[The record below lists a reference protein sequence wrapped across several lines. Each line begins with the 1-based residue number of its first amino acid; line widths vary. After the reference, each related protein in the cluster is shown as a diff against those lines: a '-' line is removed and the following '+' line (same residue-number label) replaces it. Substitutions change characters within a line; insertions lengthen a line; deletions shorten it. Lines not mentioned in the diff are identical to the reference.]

1 MMLQRTYL
9 PGIFSLVFAFQM
21 LSAQTYQES
30 IKLTPS
36 DRDTFDFFS
45 GHLAT
50 DGAFAIVGAVGTD
63 ENAAGTNFLDNAG
76 GAYLFE
82 YNPADGSWTER
93 QKLIA
98 SDRSA
103 GDELGYRVAVS
114 GAIAVATS
122 FRNRLDENGANPMQD
137 AGAAYIFERQPNG
150 NWAELQKLV
159 PADRAPV
166 DRFGRGLAIT
176 EGHTIFVGAPDED
189 PEVNG
194 SPAVSGAGAVY
205 VFEKNP
211 ENQWTEQQK
220 LVASDLTTG
229 DNFGY
234 AVAVDGD
241 VALVGAFGKDRTEG
255 GEFYNVA
262 GAAYFFERQS
272 DGEWLQTQK
281 VESPEPVAEAFFGH
295 EVALKGDYAVIAADE
310 ESVFEGG
317 GAEITQAGAV
327 YVYHRDGNGLW
338 TFEGRLTAP
347 DPDVKD
353 HFGFSVAIEWP
364 MLLIGAY
371 QDEEDANEEN
381 ALNQAGAAFIFESS
395 EDGEWEWVQ
404 KLAASDRATSD
415 FYGRSVAI
423 AGEQLLVGSFRTAF
437 AGTGAAALN
446 GAGGVYIYNPMT
458 THTLEAALIRA
469 EVFPNPTS
477 GAIRVVLPNL
487 HSSVE
492 ASILTIDGR
501 PIADHMF
508 QYTQTLDFSLP
519 GPAGIYLLRLASE
532 DGAATWRLIK
542 Q

>member
-1 MMLQRTYL
+1 MMLQRIYL
-9 PGIFSLVFAFQM
+9 PGIFCLVFALQT

-30 IKLTPS
+30 FKLTPS

-45 GHLAT
+45 GHLDT

-63 ENAAGTNFLDNAG
+63 ENAAGTNFLNNAG

-93 QKLIA
+93 QKLVA

-122 FRNRLDENGANPMQD
+122 FRNQLDENGANPMQD
-137 AGAAYIFERQPNG
+137 AGAAYVFERQPNG

-159 PADRAPV
+159 PADRSPV
-166 DRFGRGLAIT
+166 DRFGRGLAIA
-176 EGHTIFVGAPDED
+176 EDHTLFVGAPDED

-194 SPAVSGAGAVY
+194 SPAVPGAGAVY
-205 VFEKNP
+205 VFEKNA
-211 ENQWTEQQK
+211 ENQWVEQQK
-220 LVASDLTTG
+220 LVASDLAAS

-234 AVAVDGD
+234 TVAVDGD
-241 VALVGAFGKDRTEG
+241 IALVGAFGKDRTEG

-262 GAAYFFERQS
+262 GAAYVFERQS

-281 VESPEPVAEAFFGH
+281 IEAPEPVAEAFFGH

-310 ESVFEGG
+310 ENVVGPG
-317 GAEITQAGAV
+317 GAVVTQGGAV
-327 YVYHRDGNGLW
+327 YVYHRNGNGPW
-338 TFEGRLTAP
+338 TFEERLTAP

-353 HFGFSVAIEWP
+353 HFGFSVAIDWP
-364 MLLIGAY
+364 RLLIGAY
-371 QDEEDANEEN
+371 QDQEDANEEN
-381 ALNQAGAAFIFESS
+381 ALTQAGAAFVFEAT
-395 EDGEWEWVQ
+395 DNGEWEWGQ

-423 AGEQLLVGSFRTAF
+423 AGEQLLVGSFRTALG
-437 AGTGAAALN
+437 GTGTAALN
-446 GAGGVYIYNPMT
+446 GAGGVYVYEPIST
-458 THTLEAALIRA
+458 TTLEAAFLGT

-487 HSSVE
+487 QSSVE

-501 PIADHMF
+501 PIADHRF
-508 QYTQTLDFSLP
+508 QQTQTLDLSLQ
-519 GPAGIYLLRLASE
+519 GPSGIYLLRLTTKDA
-532 DGAATWRLIK
+532 AATWRLVK
-542 Q
+542 R